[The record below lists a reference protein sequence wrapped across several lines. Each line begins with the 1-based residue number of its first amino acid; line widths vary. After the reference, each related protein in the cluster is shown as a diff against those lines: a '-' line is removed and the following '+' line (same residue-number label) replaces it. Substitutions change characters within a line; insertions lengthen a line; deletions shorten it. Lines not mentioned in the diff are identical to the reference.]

1 VQHPGRPHGAHLQ
14 GRRRGRPPRRRDE
27 QRDPGQAPRRL
38 TVSTAGSAE
47 AKRFANRRGPARMS
61 RILRFLVIV
70 TALTH
75 LPVALGVAELA
86 RRLGWPLP
94 ALIGFAWAVAGVT
107 LFVGR
112 ARAGMPDRKGRH
124 PALVRLVDIP
134 YFIHWCACLWTLVPS
149 VLAAV
154 FAPIVDLLRG
164 SPPHVPAG
172 VFMYAYLSGLAVAGY
187 GVLVRRRWYR
197 VVERDVPVPGL
208 DARFEGLR
216 VAPLSDLHIGTLTPK
231 SWGLRWSRSANERA
245 PDLAVV
251 TGDLVTSGTD
261 FHEDVADVVG
271 ALRAR
276 DGVFVSMGNHDYFGE
291 GEPLVSLLRA
301 RGVAVLRNEGV
312 AIERNGAKLW
322 HVAPARRPGQAHAS
336 PARRS
341 DHGPARARSEPVRP
355 GRGGG
360 RERRLERPHPWRPD
374 RRPVPLPV
382 REPRE
387 LQLPVQRRLLS
398 PRAVRPLRAP
408 RPRHH
413 RPPDAPRRPARG
425 HHPRPPRCLTRRA
438 RGELERASAMWNGCG
453 SAGAARSRTSRPA
466 STASVETRPFH
477 DADACS

>member
-1 VQHPGRPHGAHLQ
+1 
-14 GRRRGRPPRRRDE
+14 
-27 QRDPGQAPRRL
+27 
-38 TVSTAGSAE
+38 
-47 AKRFANRRGPARMS
+47 MS

-75 LPVALGVAELA
+75 VPVALGVAELA

-124 PALVRLVDIP
+124 PAVVRLVDIP

-187 GVLVRRRWYR
+187 GILVRRRWYR
-197 VVERDVPVPGL
+197 VVERDVRVPGL
-208 DARFEGLR
+208 DPRFEGLR
-216 VAPLSDLHIGTLTPK
+216 IAQLSDLHIGTLTPK

-322 HVAPARRPGQAHAS
+322 LAAIDDTWTRR
-336 PARRS
+336 
-341 DHGPARARSEPVRP
+341 DDLARAMQA
-355 GRGGG
+355 
-360 RERRLERPHPWRPD
+360 RPD
-374 RRPVPLPV
+374 GATTVLLAHDPNRFDQAAAAGANVVLSGHTHGGQIGVPFLYRVANLASFHYPYNVGFYRRGSSVLYVHPGLGTTGPPMRLGVPPEVTILV
-382 REPRE
+382 
-387 LQLPVQRRLLS
+387 
-398 PRAVRPLRAP
+398 LRA
-408 RPRHH
+408 
-413 RPPDAPRRPARG
+413 A
-425 HHPRPPRCLTRRA
+425 
-438 RGELERASAMWNGCG
+438 
-453 SAGAARSRTSRPA
+453 
-466 STASVETRPFH
+466 
-477 DADACS
+477 

>member
-1 VQHPGRPHGAHLQ
+1 
-14 GRRRGRPPRRRDE
+14 
-27 QRDPGQAPRRL
+27 
-38 TVSTAGSAE
+38 
-47 AKRFANRRGPARMS
+47 MS

-216 VAPLSDLHIGTLTPK
+216 IAQLSDLHIGTLTPK

-322 HVAPARRPGQAHAS
+322 LAAIDDTWTRR
-336 PARRS
+336 
-341 DHGPARARSEPVRP
+341 DDLARAMQA
-355 GRGGG
+355 
-360 RERRLERPHPWRPD
+360 RPD
-374 RRPVPLPV
+374 GATTVLLAHDPNRFDQAAAAGANVVLSGHTHGGQIGVPFLYRFANLASFSYPYNVGFYRRGPSVLYVHPGLGTTGPPMRLGVPPEVTILV
-382 REPRE
+382 
-387 LQLPVQRRLLS
+387 
-398 PRAVRPLRAP
+398 LRA
-408 RPRHH
+408 
-413 RPPDAPRRPARG
+413 A
-425 HHPRPPRCLTRRA
+425 
-438 RGELERASAMWNGCG
+438 
-453 SAGAARSRTSRPA
+453 
-466 STASVETRPFH
+466 
-477 DADACS
+477 

>member
-1 VQHPGRPHGAHLQ
+1 
-14 GRRRGRPPRRRDE
+14 
-27 QRDPGQAPRRL
+27 
-38 TVSTAGSAE
+38 
-47 AKRFANRRGPARMS
+47 MS

-149 VLAAV
+149 MLAAV

-216 VAPLSDLHIGTLTPK
+216 IAQLSDLHIGTLTPK

-322 HVAPARRPGQAHAS
+322 LAAIDDTWTRR
-336 PARRS
+336 
-341 DHGPARARSEPVRP
+341 DDLARAMQA
-355 GRGGG
+355 
-360 RERRLERPHPWRPD
+360 RPD
-374 RRPVPLPV
+374 GATTVLLAHDPNRFDQAAAAGANVVLSGHTHGGQIGVPFLYRFANLASFSYPYNVGFYRRGPSVLYVHPGLGTTGPPMRLGVPPEVTILV
-382 REPRE
+382 
-387 LQLPVQRRLLS
+387 
-398 PRAVRPLRAP
+398 LRA
-408 RPRHH
+408 
-413 RPPDAPRRPARG
+413 A
-425 HHPRPPRCLTRRA
+425 
-438 RGELERASAMWNGCG
+438 
-453 SAGAARSRTSRPA
+453 
-466 STASVETRPFH
+466 
-477 DADACS
+477 